1 MKGTNMSDII
11 ITGFNSLIGVREF
24 IDGHYNSMSEAR
36 AVAHKHF
43 CEHPYFMN
51 YTYFE
56 NKQKEFKWLHEH
68 YPLSK
73 TAFREYM
80 HNNKVYLI
88 NSSVITSDGLYSLD
102 TIGAVQFVS
111 ELKETDFISTI
122 GYQETADLVADM
134 IGKPVPVSREQI
146 TMKTG
151 DVAYVVKLKYRIN
164 DPKTKG
170 QVSYSSMDYQFQ
182 KMVKVG

>member
-1 MKGTNMSDII
+1 MKKLINYSTPRGEHLDICLDCQRKKEK
-11 ITGFNSLIGVREF
+11 TGSWFKNKYGEEF
-24 IDGHYNSMSEAR
+24 CNISRGIYDGEYCDICDGEY
-36 AVAHKHF
+36 
-43 CEHPYFMN
+43 EHL
-51 YTYFE
+51 E
-56 NKQKEFKWLHEH
+56 NDC
-68 YPLSK
+68 
-73 TAFREYM
+73 
-80 HNNKVYLI
+80 KVYLI
-88 NSSVITSDGLYSLD
+88 NSSVITSDGTYSLE
-102 TIGAVQFVS
+102 TIGAIQFAC
-111 ELKETDFISTI
+111 ELKTTDFISTI